1 MQNLKVA
8 LVQTNLVWEN
18 KKANLSLIE
27 SSIAL
32 LPTETDIIV
41 LPEMFNTGF
50 SMNPAANAEKMD
62 GDTLNWM
69 KDVAKQ
75 KNAILT
81 GSLIIEEGN
90 GYYNRLIWMLP
101 DGTFQQYD
109 KKHLFTLAGE
119 ENFYKPGNQK
129 LIIEYKGWKICPMI
143 CYDLRF
149 PVWIRNVENYD
160 CLIIVANWPERRIFH
175 WEQLL
180 IARAIENQCF
190 VIGVNRV
197 GTDNNELYH
206 NGNSMVVSPLGNT
219 MIKLADMSTVANAT
233 LSYEKILQV
242 RNDLP
247 FLNDRD
253 HFSIS

>member
-1 MQNLKVA
+1 MQDLKVA

-62 GDTLNWM
+62 GGTLNWM

-197 GTDNNELYH
+197 GSDNNELYH

-233 LSYEKILQV
+233 LCYEKILQV

-253 HFSIS
+253 HFSII

>member
-1 MQNLKVA
+1 MQDLKVA

-69 KDVAKQ
+69 RDVAKQ

-129 LIIEYKGWKICPMI
+129 LIIEYKGWKMCPMI

>member
-1 MQNLKVA
+1 MQDLKVA

-50 SMNPAANAEKMD
+50 SMNPAAIAEKMD

-69 KDVAKQ
+69 RDVAKQ

-190 VIGVNRV
+190 VVGVNRV

>member
-1 MQNLKVA
+1 MQDLKVA

-69 KDVAKQ
+69 QDVAKQ

-190 VIGVNRV
+190 VVGVNRV